1 MEDRD
6 LLSPDFY
13 MIFFLPIPR
22 KFKATKCNYNQQ
34 VNDQSNAYKQDVVKS
49 YFKGYIQ
56 FQTSFIMHACIHAVI
71 FRSR

>member
-1 MEDRD
+1 MHRD
-6 LLSPDFY
+6 FSSPVFLY
-13 MIFFLPIPR
+13 NFFLPIR
-22 KFKATKCNYNQQ
+22 NIATKLNYNQQ

-49 YFKGYIQ
+49 YFKGYIK

>member
-1 MEDRD
+1 MHRD
-6 LLSPDFY
+6 FSSPVFLY
-13 MIFFLPIPR
+13 NFFLR
-22 KFKATKCNYNQQ
+22 KCNATKLNYNQQ

-56 FQTSFIMHACIHAVI
+56 FQRSFIMHACMHAVI

>member
-1 MEDRD
+1 MHRD
-6 LLSPDFY
+6 FSSPVFLY
-13 MIFFLPIPR
+13 NFFLLR
-22 KFKATKCNYNQQ
+22 KCNATKLNYNQQ

-56 FQTSFIMHACIHAVI
+56 FQSSFIMHACMHAVI

>member
-1 MEDRD
+1 MHRD
-6 LLSPDFY
+6 FSSPVFLY
-13 MIFFLPIPR
+13 NFFLPIR
-22 KFKATKCNYNQQ
+22 NATKLNYNQQ

-56 FQTSFIMHACIHAVI
+56 FQRSFIMHACMHAVI

>member
-1 MEDRD
+1 MHRD
-6 LLSPDFY
+6 FSSPVFSYNLFCLL
-13 MIFFLPIPR
+13 R
-22 KFKATKCNYNQQ
+22 KCNATKLNYNQQ

-56 FQTSFIMHACIHAVI
+56 FQRSFIMHACMLAVI